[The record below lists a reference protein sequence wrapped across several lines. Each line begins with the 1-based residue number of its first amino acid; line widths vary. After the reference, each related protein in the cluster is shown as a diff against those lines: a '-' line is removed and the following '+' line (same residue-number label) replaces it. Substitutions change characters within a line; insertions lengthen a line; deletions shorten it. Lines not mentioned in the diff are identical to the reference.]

1 MFDNRNNKKNKDNI
15 GTILSIGVSVQF
27 TLALS
32 LTEKQCKDYHTL
44 KQYILI
50 K

>member
-15 GTILSIGVSVQF
+15 CRIISIEVSLQF

-32 LTEKQCKDYHTL
+32 LTEKQCKDY
-44 KQYILI
+44 YIL
-50 K
+50 